1 MTGRPYLMVLALVA
15 SAALAGVGCTAAEL
29 PVAQEEATPLPKE
42 SEEPAEASAEPT
54 EAEAV
59 DEANDLCDGEQL
71 SVTQVYELITDDA
84 IEVTV
89 IDIRRP
95 GEYEVEHV
103 PGALYIGIMQ
113 DDFLQRLRELP
124 RDGNYI
130 IICWH
135 GNTSRSVVF
144 NMMRE
149 GFSSVCD
156 VAGGYDAWRA
166 AGLPLDQGAP

>member
-1 MTGRPYLMVLALVA
+1 MRRGTRPLIVVTMLVCCSTA
-15 SAALAGVGCTAAEL
+15 GAACGAAV
-29 PVAQEEATPLPKE
+29 PP
-42 SEEPAEASAEPT
+42 SEETTSEPEVNEESAEASEDA
-54 EAEAV
+54 
-59 DEANDLCDGEQL
+59 ANEGLNDICDGEQI
-71 SVTQVYELITDDA
+71 SAAEVYELISGDA
-84 IEVTV
+84 TGITV

-95 GEYEVEHV
+95 AEYEEGHV
-103 PGALYIGIMQ
+103 PGSLYIGIMQ

-124 RDGNYI
+124 RDDTYI

-156 VAGGYDAWRA
+156 IAGGYDAWRA
-166 AGLPLDQGAP
+166 AGLPLEPGAP

>member
-1 MTGRPYLMVLALVA
+1 MGFLPELALMIGLAFATTGCSVA
-15 SAALAGVGCTAAEL
+15 EIPA
-29 PVAQEEATPLPKE
+29 AQEEVTPVPE
-42 SEEPAEASAEPT
+42 EVEEPAG
-54 EAEAV
+54 AV
-59 DEANDLCDGEQL
+59 VVEEKSDLCDGEQL
-71 SVTQVYELITDDA
+71 AAEAVYELMTDDT

-95 GEYEVEHV
+95 GEYEEGHV
-103 PGALYIGIMQ
+103 PGALYLGIMQ

-124 RDGNYI
+124 RDDNYI

-166 AGLPLDQGAP
+166 AGLPLEEGEA

>member
-1 MTGRPYLMVLALVA
+1 MRRGTRPLIVVTMLVCCSTA
-15 SAALAGVGCTAAEL
+15 GAACGAAV
-29 PVAQEEATPLPKE
+29 PP
-42 SEEPAEASAEPT
+42 SEETTSEPEVNEESAEASEDA
-54 EAEAV
+54 
-59 DEANDLCDGEQL
+59 ANEGLNDICDGEQI
-71 SVTQVYELITDDA
+71 SAAEVYELISGDA
-84 IEVTV
+84 TGITV

-95 GEYEVEHV
+95 AEYEEGHV
-103 PGALYIGIMQ
+103 PGSLYIGIMQ

-124 RDGNYI
+124 RDDTYI

-156 VAGGYDAWRA
+156 IAGGYDAWRA
-166 AGLPLDQGAP
+166 AGLPLEQGAP

>member
-1 MTGRPYLMVLALVA
+1 MTRRPYLIALGLFAAV
-15 SAALAGVGCTAAEL
+15 ALAGPGCSAAEI
-29 PVAQEEATPLPKE
+29 PAVQEEDTPLLEE
-42 SEEPAEASAEPT
+42 SQEPDEAADGVT
-54 EAEAV
+54 EDEAV
-59 DEANDLCDGEQL
+59 DESSDLCDGEQL
-71 SVTQVYELITDDA
+71 AVEEVYELMTDDT
-84 IEVTV
+84 IDVTV

-95 GEYEVEHV
+95 HEYEEEHV
-103 PGALYIGIMQ
+103 PGSLYIGIMQ
-113 DDFLQRLRELP
+113 DDFLQRVRELP

-166 AGLPLDQGAP
+166 AGLPLEKGEG